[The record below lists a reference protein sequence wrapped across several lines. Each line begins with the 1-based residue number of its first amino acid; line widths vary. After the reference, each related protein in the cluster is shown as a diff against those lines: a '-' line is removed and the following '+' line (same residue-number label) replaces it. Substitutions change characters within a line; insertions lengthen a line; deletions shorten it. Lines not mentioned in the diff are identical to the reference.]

1 MITFSAHPKSVRPLY
16 TGVDPPHL
24 LPRLLPHGGKRKRCG
39 TSQSL
44 SVVQV
49 RSLVSGGAKS
59 VAMGMPLNRFIT
71 VHWGARG
78 LSDAQ
83 SSKATQK
90 LLTRARDWLRDNGG
104 QGVWIWV
111 REYAIDQTKGA
122 HLHWLIHL
130 PETHRRQFLALLKKW
145 VLASAGVRVYR
156 AGVIQSRPIGV
167 RVDDYLT
174 SPQSHALNLRATLAY
189 CLKGL
194 VPQASKVAI
203 SGLDAIYTGFGAA
216 MPHGGSGGD
225 VSGKRAGVS
234 RNLGKF
240 TARA

>member
-1 MITFSAHPKSVRPLY
+1 MVTFSGHLKIVRPLY
-16 TGVDPPHL
+16 TGVDR
-24 LPRLLPHGGKRKRCG
+24 PRLLPHGGKRKRAG

-44 SVVQV
+44 GVVQV
-49 RSLVSGGAKS
+49 RSLLSGAAVSMAIGA
-59 VAMGMPLNRFIT
+59 PLNRFIT
-71 VHWGARG
+71 VHWGALG

-83 SSKATQK
+83 SSQATQK

-111 REYAIDQTKGA
+111 REYAVEQAKGA
-122 HLHWLIHL
+122 HLHWLVHL
-130 PETHRRQFLALLKKW
+130 PETHRRQFLGLLKRW
-145 VLASAGVRVYR
+145 VLASAGGQVYR
-156 AGVIQSRPIGV
+156 AGVILSRPVGV

-194 VPQASKVAI
+194 TPQASKVAI
-203 SGLDAIYTGFGAA
+203 AGLEAIYTGYGGA

-225 VSGKRAGVS
+225 VTSKRAGVS
-234 RNLGKF
+234 RILGK
-240 TARA
+240 